1 MGHLP
6 AWLMREMDREVLKVL
21 FLENKLFIK
30 GNVMEIVLIEL
41 TLYLLINLM

>member
-1 MGHLP
+1 
-6 AWLMREMDREVLKVL
+6 MREMDREVLKVL